1 MNEIRDDNVIVTIK
15 WTYEDL
21 ENALKDRGYEPT
33 DDNIE
38 TLLSNGLVSKL
49 EDESIEKGWDIIDY
63 IFCISED
70 QLE

>member
-38 TLLSNGLVSKL
+38 TLLSNRLVSKL

>member
-1 MNEIRDDNVIVTIK
+1 MNEEKDDNVIVTIK

>member
-1 MNEIRDDNVIVTIK
+1 MNEEKDDSVIVTIK

-38 TLLSNGLVSKL
+38 TLLSNGLASKL

>member
-33 DDNIE
+33 DDNID
-38 TLLSNGLVSKL
+38 TLLSNKLARIL

>member
-1 MNEIRDDNVIVTIK
+1 MNEERDDNVIVTIK

-33 DDNIE
+33 DDNIDI
-38 TLLSNGLVSKL
+38 LLSNKLATRL

>member
-1 MNEIRDDNVIVTIK
+1 MNEKRDDNVIVTIK

-33 DDNIE
+33 DDNID
-38 TLLSNGLVSKL
+38 TLLSNKLASKL

>member
-1 MNEIRDDNVIVTIK
+1 MNEEKDDNVIVIIK

-33 DDNIE
+33 DDNID
-38 TLLSNGLVSKL
+38 TLLSNKLASRL

>member
-33 DDNIE
+33 DDNID
-38 TLLSNGLVSKL
+38 TLLSNKLATRL

>member
-1 MNEIRDDNVIVTIK
+1 MNEERDDNVIVTIK

-33 DDNIE
+33 DDNID
-38 TLLSNGLVSKL
+38 TLLSNGLAIKL

>member
-1 MNEIRDDNVIVTIK
+1 MNEERDDNVIVTIK

-21 ENALKDRGYEPT
+21 ENASKDRGYEPT

-38 TLLSNGLVSKL
+38 TLLSNGLASKL

>member
-1 MNEIRDDNVIVTIK
+1 MDEIRDDNVIVTIK

>member
-38 TLLSNGLVSKL
+38 TLLSNKLASRL

>member
-1 MNEIRDDNVIVTIK
+1 MNEERDDNVIVTIK

-21 ENALKDRGYEPT
+21 ENALKDRGYKPT
-33 DDNIE
+33 DDNID
-38 TLLSNGLVSKL
+38 TLLSNGLASKL

>member
-1 MNEIRDDNVIVTIK
+1 MNEERDDNVIVTIK

-38 TLLSNGLVSKL
+38 TLLSNGLASKL

-63 IFCISED
+63 VLSTSEN
-70 QLE
+70 QLK

>member
-1 MNEIRDDNVIVTIK
+1 MNEERDDNVIVTIK

-33 DDNIE
+33 DDNID
-38 TLLSNGLVSKL
+38 TLLSNKLARIL

>member
-1 MNEIRDDNVIVTIK
+1 MNEKRDDNVIVTIK

-33 DDNIE
+33 DDNID
-38 TLLSNGLVSKL
+38 TLLSNKLASRL

>member
-1 MNEIRDDNVIVTIK
+1 MNEERDDNVIVTIK

-33 DDNIE
+33 DDNID
-38 TLLSNGLVSKL
+38 TLLSNKLATRL

>member
-33 DDNIE
+33 GDNIE
-38 TLLSNGLVSKL
+38 TLLSNKLASRL

>member
-1 MNEIRDDNVIVTIK
+1 MNEERDDNVIVTIK

-38 TLLSNGLVSKL
+38 TLLSNELASKL

>member
-1 MNEIRDDNVIVTIK
+1 MNEEKDDSVIVTIK

-38 TLLSNGLVSKL
+38 T
-49 EDESIEKGWDIIDY
+49 
-63 IFCISED
+63 
-70 QLE
+70 